1 MEPQNFR
8 FGGGAPDTVLT
19 PVTALA
25 MLIVIGLIFTRP
37 RNKVIVPFLLGCFT
51 IPIQQVVVVG
61 GLHFTALRILIIAG
75 LIRRAILGGS
85 SSAGKF
91 PGGLNGIDR
100 MVILWAVALETLVSL
115 QWMEMQSF
123 IHNLGDFLDIFGGYL
138 VVRFFIPDGDTV
150 RRTIKTLA
158 VVCIIQGVCMLN
170 EQIAHVNFFG
180 YLGGYGPGLT
190 IREGKIR
197 SQGVLGCISAGGFAG
212 ALVPLFLWLW
222 TERKCRMLAYAGFA
236 GAIVMVFTSN
246 SSTSL
251 LALAASAL
259 AIFVWPLRRQMR
271 LVRWGLVLTLVALH
285 LAMKAPVWALIA
297 RIDLTG
303 SSSGDHRY
311 MLVDFCIR
319 HFSDWWLR
327 GYKDYNQWGWGM
339 FDRCNQFVVQAL
351 DGGLLALVAYIAI
364 FSRSFAAIGEARKKV
379 QGDRGREW
387 LLWCLGSTLF
397 SVVVAHFGINY
408 PAMMEIGLFTFW
420 TLSSVATF
428 EARQAPVQRVQAP
441 VQRVQAP
448 ADEQL
453 ASAPGAA
460 GIYLPDGESKEATTA
475 YLFRSVVGRTHR

>member
-19 PVTALA
+19 PVTAVA
-25 MLIVIGLIFTRP
+25 MLIVIGLIFIRP

-51 IPIQQVVVVG
+51 IPIQQVVVLG
-61 GLHFTALRILIIAG
+61 GLHFTVLRILIIAG
-75 LIRRAILGGS
+75 LVRRAILGGT

-91 PGGLNGIDR
+91 PGGSNGIDR
-100 MVILWAVALETLVSL
+100 MVILWAICLETMLSL

-138 VVRFFIPDGDTV
+138 VVRFFIPDLDTV
-150 RRTIKTLA
+150 RRAIKTLA

-170 EQIAHVNFFG
+170 EQIAHVNVFG

-212 ALVPLFLWLW
+212 ALIPLFVWLC
-222 TERKCRMLAYAGFA
+222 TERKCRILAYAGLA

-246 SSTSL
+246 SSTSI

-259 AIFVWPLRRQMR
+259 GIFFWPLRKQMR
-271 LVRWGLVLTLVALH
+271 LVRWGLVLLLVGLH
-285 LAMKAPVWALIA
+285 LSMKAPVWALIA

-311 MLVDFCIR
+311 QLVNACIM

-339 FDRCNQFVVQAL
+339 FDRCNQFVVQAE

-364 FSRSFAAIGEARKKV
+364 FSRSFGAIGEARKKL

-387 LLWCLGSTLF
+387 FLWCLGSTLF
-397 SVVVAHFGINY
+397 SVVAGHFGINY

-420 TLSSVATF
+420 TLSSVASF
-428 EARQAPVQRVQAP
+428 EARQETVR
-441 VQRVQAP
+441 RVQAP
-448 ADEQL
+448 ADEQF
-453 ASAPGAA
+453 AFAPDAA
-460 GIYLPDGESKEATTA
+460 GTYLPDSESKEARPA
-475 YLFRSVVGRTHR
+475 YFFRSVVGRTPR

>member
-1 MEPQNFR
+1 M
-8 FGGGAPDTVLT
+8 
-19 PVTALA
+19 
-25 MLIVIGLIFTRP
+25 
-37 RNKVIVPFLLGCFT
+37 
-51 IPIQQVVVVG
+51 
-61 GLHFTALRILIIAG
+61 
-75 LIRRAILGGS
+75 GGS

-271 LVRWGLVLTLVALH
+271 LVRWGLALSLVTLH
-285 LAMKAPVWALIA
+285 LVMKAPVWALIA
-297 RIDLTG
+297 HIDLTG
-303 SSSGDHRY
+303 SSSGDHRCAT
-311 MLVDFCIR
+311 MLVDNCIR
-319 HFSDWWLR
+319 HFSDWWLI
-327 GYKDYNQWGWGM
+327 GYKDYGQWGWGM
-339 FDRCNQFVVQAL
+339 FDLCNQFVVQAL
-351 DGGLLALVAYIAI
+351 AGGLLALVAYIAI
-364 FSRSFAAIGEARKKV
+364 FQQDLRGDWEGQEKGGGRSRERMVPLVSGFR
-379 QGDRGREW
+379 
-387 LLWCLGSTLF
+387 
-397 SVVVAHFGINY
+397 
-408 PAMMEIGLFTFW
+408 
-420 TLSSVATF
+420 
-428 EARQAPVQRVQAP
+428 PVFCCR
-441 VQRVQAP
+441 
-448 ADEQL
+448 
-453 ASAPGAA
+453 SA
-460 GIYLPDGESKEATTA
+460 L
-475 YLFRSVVGRTHR
+475 RH

>member
-19 PVTALA
+19 PVVAVA
-25 MLIVIGLIFTRP
+25 MLIVIGLIFVRP
-37 RNKVIVPFLLGCFT
+37 RNKVIVPFLLGCLT
-51 IPIQQVVVVG
+51 IPIQQVVVLG
-61 GLHFTALRILIIAG
+61 GLHFTVLRILIIAG
-75 LIRRAILGGS
+75 LIRRAILGGTP
-85 SSAGKF
+85 SAGKF
-91 PGGLNGIDR
+91 PGGFNGIDR
-100 MVILWAVALETLVSL
+100 MAILWAVALETVLSL

-138 VVRFFIPDGDTV
+138 VVRFFIPDLETV
-150 RRTIKTLA
+150 RRAIKTLA

-170 EQIAHVNFFG
+170 EQIAHVNVFG
-180 YLGGYGPGLT
+180 YVGGYGPGLT

-212 ALVPLFLWLW
+212 ALIPLFLWLC
-222 TERKCRMLAYAGFA
+222 TERKCRMLAYAGLA
-236 GAIVMVFTSN
+236 GAIIMVFTSN

-259 AIFVWPLRRQMR
+259 GILFWPLRKQMR
-271 LVRWGLVLTLVALH
+271 LVRWGLVLLLVGLH
-285 LAMKAPVWALIA
+285 LSMKAPVWALIA

-311 MLVDFCIR
+311 QLVNACIM

-428 EARQAPVQRVQAP
+428 EARQAT